1 MTESRSNV
9 TVPAIVDTSEMGTP
23 PRRRIAYKRWLPP
36 VAGVAIAA
44 ATFLFLLPQVASYKD
59 VWDVVSELS
68 WQWIA
73 ILLAATALNVATFAP
88 PWMAALPGLGFR
100 QALALTQASTALSIV
115 VPGGAAVG
123 IAGSYGML
131 RSWGFAQRPVATAVT
146 LTGVW
151 NQLANLGFPA
161 VALVLLTL
169 AGGRHPLLTTVAIV
183 GFAAFVVVL
192 TGFTLALASDGLAS
206 GVGDVAA
213 RVASRAL
220 RLVRRGPVT
229 WDGSA
234 FVRFRHEATSIVRRR
249 WHVLTVATIAG
260 HLTVFL
266 ILLLCLRALDVPAS
280 DVTAV
285 EAFAAWSLVRILGV
299 LPLTPGGIGVIELGL
314 TGLLVGFGGANAA
327 VVAAVLVYR
336 FLTLVP
342 TLVLGL
348 LAAATW
354 RRHRPA
360 DAGRLS

>member
-1 MTESRSNV
+1 MAA
-9 TVPAIVDTSEMGTP
+9 PASSPG
-23 PRRRIAYKRWLPP
+23 RGKAAKRWLPAA
-36 VAGVAIAA
+36 AGVAIAA
-44 ATFLFLLPQVASYKD
+44 ATFVFVLPQIASYRD
-59 VWDVVSELS
+59 VWEVVKELS
-68 WQWIA
+68 WQSIA
-73 ILLAATALNVATFAP
+73 VLVAVTALNIVTFAP

-100 QALALTQASTALSIV
+100 RALVMTQASTALSIV

-131 RSWGFAQRPVATAVT
+131 RSWGFASQPVATAVT

-169 AGGRHPLLTTVAIV
+169 SGGRNPLLTTVAIA
-183 GFAAFVVVL
+183 GFAGLVVVV
-192 TGFTLALASDGLAS
+192 TGLSLALSTDSLAR

-213 RVASRAL
+213 RVTSRAL
-220 RLVRRGPVT
+220 RVIRRGPVS
-229 WDGSA
+229 WDGSG
-234 FVRFRHEATSIVRRR
+234 FVRFRHAATSIVSRR
-249 WHVLTVATIAG
+249 WHVLTVSTIAG
-260 HLTVFL
+260 HLTVFVV
-266 ILLLCLRALDVPAS
+266 LLACLRALDVPAS
-280 DVTAV
+280 DVSAV

-299 LPLTPGGIGVIELGL
+299 LPLTPGGIGIIELGL
-314 TGLLVGFGGANAA
+314 TGLLVGFGGSNAE

-354 RRHRPA
+354 RRHRPR
-360 DAGRLS
+360 DA